1 MRQRP
6 HARRAGRPP
15 RRQVVSGDGM
25 VADPNGAAAARQSGV
40 PSSRDAGNPAAGD
53 LTDLYHEVCEHI
65 RATDDTSLKLLA
77 AVPLATGI
85 GITLLVRPSTPDL
98 ADGPRSLLSLFA
110 AVVTFAIYRWER
122 KNIATCGHYR
132 DWAAALERDHFKLP
146 IPADEGLAPRT
157 HPHGRVTAPAFAG
170 QSWGKTQAEMLLY
183 WTVIVSWLAASAYT
197 LIR

>member
-1 MRQRP
+1 MRQGS
-6 HARRAGRPP
+6 HARKAGRLPQH
-15 RRQVVSGDGM
+15 QVALGGETA
-25 VADPNGAAAARQSGV
+25 ADPEGASAARPSGAAGPAAAPER
-40 PSSRDAGNPAAGD
+40 AAGD

-98 ADGPRSLLSLFA
+98 ADGARSLLSLFA

-122 KNIATCGHYR
+122 KNIATCAHYR
-132 DWAAALERDHFKLP
+132 EWAAVLERDHFRLP
-146 IPADEGLAPRT
+146 LPADEGPARRAY
-157 HPHGRVTAPAFAG
+157 PHGSITAPAFAG
-170 QSWGKTQAEMLLY
+170 QSWGKTQAEVLLY
-183 WTVIVSWLAASAYT
+183 WAVIVSWLAASAYT

>member
-1 MRQRP
+1 M
-6 HARRAGRPP
+6 AAGL
-15 RRQVVSGDGM
+15 
-25 VADPNGAAAARQSGV
+25 AGAKAARPSGA
-40 PSSRDAGNPAAGD
+40 PAPATSRDPTAGD
-53 LTDLYHEVCEHI
+53 LTELYHEVCEHI

-98 ADGPRSLLSLFA
+98 ADGARSLLSLFA

-122 KNIATCGHYR
+122 KNIATCAHYR
-132 DWAAALERDHFKLP
+132 EWAATLERDHFQLP
-146 IPADEGLAPRT
+146 VPADEGPVEAAPTRPAPHT
-157 HPHGRVTAPAFAG
+157 YPHGSVSAPAFAG
-170 QSWGKTQAEMLLY
+170 QSWGKTQAEILLY

>member
-1 MRQRP
+1 M
-6 HARRAGRPP
+6 PP
-15 RRQVVSGDGM
+15 QHQVVSGDEITAGPGGTA
-25 VADPNGAAAARQSGV
+25 ADRQTGV
-40 PSSRDAGNPAAGD
+40 PASKDAPNPAAGD
-53 LTDLYHEVCEHI
+53 FTDLYHEVCDHI

-85 GITLLVRPSTPDL
+85 GITLLVRSSTPAL
-98 ADGPRSLLSLFA
+98 VDGARSLLSLFA

-132 DWAAALERDHFKLP
+132 DWAAVLERDHFKLP
-146 IPADEGLAPRT
+146 IHDEGLTPRVY
-157 HPHGRVTAPAFAG
+157 PHGRVTAPAFVG

>member
-1 MRQRP
+1 MRHRP
-6 HARRAGRPP
+6 SARRAGKPA
-15 RRQVVSGDGM
+15 RRQVVSGDAM
-25 VADPNGAAAARQSGV
+25 VAGPDGAAMIRQGGV
-40 PSSRDAGNPAAGD
+40 PASRDAGNRSVGD

-98 ADGPRSLLSLFA
+98 ADGARSLLSLFA
-110 AVVTFAIYRWER
+110 AVITFAIYRWER
-122 KNIATCGHYR
+122 KNIATCAHYR
-132 DWAAALERDHFKLP
+132 DWAAALERDHFKLL
-146 IPADEGLAPRT
+146 IPADEGLAPRAY
-157 HPHGRVTAPAFAG
+157 PHGRVTAPAFAG